1 MAIDLDRARRDTPGV
16 QHVNHMNNAGAALM
30 PEPVR
35 RAVVDHLDREATIG
49 GYEAADAAE
58 EALERGVYRAI
69 ATLIGADPSE
79 IAVIENATRAWD
91 MAFYGVPLQAGD
103 RILTAEAEYSS
114 NVIAFFH
121 QAQRRGAVVETVP
134 SDETGQVD
142 LKALARALDGRKRKG
157 RVGLVAMTHIPT
169 NGGLVNPAAE
179 IGRLTRA
186 ADVPYLLDACQSVGQ
201 LPVDVA
207 AIG

>member
-79 IAVIENATRAWD
+79 IAVIENATRAA
-91 MAFYGVPLQAGD
+91 MRVLRGPLAALPEIVVSGRVKSPALIVIGD
-103 RILTAEAEYSS
+103 VTAEP
-114 NVIAFFH
+114 
-121 QAQRRGAVVETVP
+121 ETA
-134 SDETGQVD
+134 
-142 LKALARALDGRKRKG
+142 LRALALEMAK
-157 RVGLVAMTHIPT
+157 
-169 NGGLVNPAAE
+169 
-179 IGRLTRA
+179 
-186 ADVPYLLDACQSVGQ
+186 
-201 LPVDVA
+201 
-207 AIG
+207 